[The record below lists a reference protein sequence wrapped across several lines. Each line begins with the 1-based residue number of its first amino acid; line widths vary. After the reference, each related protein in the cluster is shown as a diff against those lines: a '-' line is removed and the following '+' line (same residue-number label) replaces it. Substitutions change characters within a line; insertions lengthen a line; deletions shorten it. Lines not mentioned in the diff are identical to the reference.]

1 MLQTLASRNDDIRRL
16 LERGYAV
23 TFDSNYLVVRDIPY
37 LGPQRE
43 LKWGAI
49 VTLLVFE
56 DKEKVR
62 QQNHQ
67 VSFAGSSPYGL
78 DGKPIPNLSDSPHQ
92 IALSDVEP
100 RVVVERQFS
109 NKPNAG
115 YADFFDKIER
125 YVAIICGPAMELRSV
140 TPLTFR
146 AYDSGPENSV
156 FKFRDTLTTRAEISD
171 LNSKFKDEI
180 VAIIGLG
187 GTGSY
192 VLDFMV
198 RVPVKAIKAFDA
210 DAFHVHNAYR
220 SPGRL
225 LDDGELRQS
234 KAEVYAGRYGNF
246 RQGLQ
251 FETKFIDETSANE
264 LQGVTFAFVCVD
276 KGSARRKIVDLLIAF
291 KIPFVDVGMGLNRK
305 RGPIAG
311 AVRTTVFS
319 VGEAERVRDAQ
330 LVPTHDNP
338 DDIYKTNIQIAELN
352 ALNASLAVLLYKK
365 KIGLYV
371 DDDPLYNLVFQ
382 VGDMRLMRQC
392 DED

>member
-1 MLQTLASRNDDIRRL
+1 MLQTLVSRNDDIRRL
-16 LERGYAV
+16 VERGYAV

-67 VSFAGSSPYGL
+67 VSFAGSAPHGL
-78 DGKPIPNLSDSPHQ
+78 DGKPIPNLGDTPHQ
-92 IALSDVEP
+92 IALSDTKP
-100 RVVVERQFS
+100 RVVVERQLS

-115 YADFFDKIER
+115 YVDFFDKIER
-125 YVAIICGPAMELRSV
+125 YVTIISGPAMDLHSV
-140 TPLTFR
+140 TPLTFN
-146 AYDSGPENSV
+146 AYDSGPEDSV
-156 FKFRDTLTTRAEISD
+156 FKVRDTLTSRAEIGD
-171 LNSKFKDEI
+171 LAAAFKDEV

-192 VLDFMV
+192 VLDFLV
-198 RVPVKAIKAFDA
+198 KTPVKAIKAFDA
-210 DAFHVHNAYR
+210 DAYHVHNAYR

-225 LDDGELRQS
+225 LDEGELRRP
-234 KAEVYAGRYGNF
+234 KAEVYAARYENF
-246 RQGLQ
+246 RHGLQ
-251 FETKFIDETSANE
+251 FETKYIDETSADE

-276 KGSARRKIVDLLIAF
+276 KGSARSKIVDLLISLG
-291 KIPFVDVGMGLNRK
+291 IPFIDVGMGLNRK
-305 RGPIAG
+305 RGPISG
-311 AVRTTVFS
+311 GVRTTLFS
-319 VGEAERVRDAQ
+319 REDAAKVRDAQ

-338 DDIYKTNIQIAELN
+338 DDIYKANIQIAELN

-365 KIGLYV
+365 KLGLYV
-371 DDDPLYNLVFQ
+371 DDEPLFNMIFQ
-382 VGDMRLMRQC
+382 VGDTHLMRQC
-392 DED
+392 NEV